1 MAEHVRDAYRSN
13 GATKEV
19 GYLWSCPNTPDDPWF
34 LGMYLIPTT
43 PLGGADD
50 GARFYSGFSL
60 NLLPI
65 LSILQNLQRLEWQN
79 PMQYN
84 SGLVGPQVRLQ
95 GLFAGK
101 RVELQLL
108 ALPPTDTMVSV
119 IDEAT
124 GEWRPAMT

>member
-1 MAEHVRDAYRSN
+1 
-13 GATKEV
+13 
-19 GYLWSCPNTPDDPWF
+19 
-34 LGMYLIPTT
+34 
-43 PLGGADD
+43 
-50 GARFYSGFSL
+50 
-60 NLLPI
+60 
-65 LSILQNLQRLEWQN
+65 
-79 PMQYN
+79 
-84 SGLVGPQVRLQ
+84 LVGPQVRLQ